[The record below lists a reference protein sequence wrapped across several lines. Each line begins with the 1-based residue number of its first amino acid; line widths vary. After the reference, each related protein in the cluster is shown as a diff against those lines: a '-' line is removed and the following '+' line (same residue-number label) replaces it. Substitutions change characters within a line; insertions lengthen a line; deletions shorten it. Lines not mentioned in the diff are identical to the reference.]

1 MASHKVNAVVSN
13 RAYLLRP
20 LFVAFLIS
28 VLFPA
33 GVNPVAEYAVPYLLG
48 YWFFPVYF
56 IVFFVVSALLSP
68 AIVHAR
74 IRPPAP
80 RTETIRAASTLKKIA
95 VNIFWIV
102 CVLAT
107 PLFAKRGFAA
117 ENVLF
122 LLFLTCRRDAYLFGA
137 GWCLPGAAYGSRAE
151 TFFSKT
157 VPAIF
162 WPLFF
167 TLIVYMH
174 RSNPDIMG
182 DALLTAAMY
191 FFFWFALEMCYE
203 SESGT
208 GLTGGLLFAVVPM
221 SYLVTRNLFY
231 PFGVG
236 LVVAAVLWRRLVAGG
251 GRETELQ
258 SSNLNWYSQFL
269 IRPFV
274 FFVIVTGLVVNS
286 GYFKLAVEAGVI
298 CATVWLFVRDR
309 IGALN
314 HGFAGGVFIGALPSL
329 IVMLFC
335 FFISVHGPAEY
346 ILFALFAAGVVSMIR
361 RETKERG
368 MGGLRLRELA
378 VIASAAGV
386 LCGAGLAAGGW
397 ATYAGR
403 SALRPVCGK
412 LNITKIYDIRL
423 VPGSNKLLFTSKEK
437 PYVGKIDLATC
448 RIEAAG
454 GGATRRPERMSV
466 FERENH
472 FFVGG
477 PEGTFEFSLSP
488 LSYKGRISQVKNSD
502 NANIGGGSLG
512 VIYEQKAYVT
522 IYKIAKHG
530 ASVAIPLGGSS
541 WPYALLYEP
550 SRKLLYV
557 SNWNMS
563 PNVYKINP
571 AGRAA
576 QRKFV
581 GYMNAGMCALPG
593 EGALLV
599 ARPAHGRIDALDLDT
614 MEKRGSI
621 AAPFGV
627 REIECD
633 ESQGLLFAGSFF
645 TGKVDAIDLKTKKS
659 VSVLVPGGRVRALAY
674 DRKESKLFIGSNSGI
689 HSYAIRR

>member
-1 MASHKVNAVVSN
+1 MASHKVNAIVSN
-13 RAYLLRP
+13 RACLLRP

-28 VLFPA
+28 VLFPSVA
-33 GVNPVAEYAVPYLLG
+33 NPVAEYALPYLLG

-56 IVFFVVSALLSP
+56 IVFFVVSILLSP

-80 RTETIRAASTLKKIA
+80 CKQTVRAASALKKIA
-95 VNIFWIV
+95 INIFWVV

-107 PLFAKRGFAA
+107 PLFAKRGFAV

-122 LLFLTCRRDAYLFGA
+122 LLFLTCRRDTYLFGTE
-137 GWCLPGAAYGSRAE
+137 LRPPGAAYGSRAE
-151 TFFSKT
+151 MFFSKT

-182 DALLTAAMY
+182 DALLTAALY

-203 SESGT
+203 SEPGT
-208 GLTGGLLFAVVPM
+208 RLTGGLLFAVVPM
-221 SYLVTRNLFY
+221 SYLVTRNIFY
-231 PFGVG
+231 PFGIG

-251 GRETELQ
+251 GRETEPQ
-258 SSNLNWYSQFL
+258 SSDLKWYLRFL
-269 IRPFV
+269 IRPFA
-274 FFVIVTGLVVNS
+274 FFVIVMGLVVNP

-298 CATVWLFVRDR
+298 CAAVWLFVRDR
-309 IGALN
+309 IGAMK

-335 FFISVHGPAEY
+335 FFISVHGSSEY

-368 MGGLRLRELA
+368 MSGLRLRELV

-386 LCGAGLAAGGW
+386 LCGIGLAAGGW
-397 ATYAGR
+397 TTYAGR
-403 SALRPVCGK
+403 SALQPVCGK

-423 VPGSNKLLFTSKEK
+423 VPGSNALLFTSKEK

-448 RIEAAG
+448 RIEAV
-454 GGATRRPERMSV
+454 GGATIRPERMSV
-466 FERENH
+466 FERENR

-477 PEGTFEFSLSP
+477 PQGTFEFSLSP

-522 IYKIAKHG
+522 IYKIAKHD

-563 PNVYKINP
+563 PNVYKIDP
-571 AGRAA
+571 AGRAS

-599 ARPAHGRIDALDLDT
+599 ARPAHGRIDVLDLDT
-614 MEKRGSI
+614 MEKRGAI

-633 ESQGLLFAGSFF
+633 ESQGFLFAGSFF
-645 TGKVDAIDLKTKKS
+645 TGKVAVIDLKTKKS
-659 VSVLVPGGRVRALAY
+659 ASVSVPGGRVRALAY
-674 DRKESKLFIGSNSGI
+674 DRKAGKLYIGSNSGI
-689 HSYAIRR
+689 HSYAVKH